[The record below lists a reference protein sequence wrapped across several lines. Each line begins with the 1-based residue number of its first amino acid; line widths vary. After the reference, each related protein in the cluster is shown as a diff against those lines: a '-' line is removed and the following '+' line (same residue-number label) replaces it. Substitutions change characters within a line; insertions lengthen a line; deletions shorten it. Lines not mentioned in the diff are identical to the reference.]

1 LVEDFQSIIGLLE
14 DFGYLSGWNLTDR
27 GNRLRFIYN
36 ELDLLLAEALERGMF
51 WNLSVPELV
60 ALASGFVYEPR
71 TDERLVPV
79 WPTAVLADRWA
90 DLEKLWEELVVKER
104 AARLPPTRRPD
115 PGFAVLAYE
124 WAEGGEL
131 DDLPSL
137 RLQPGDFVR
146 VSRQLV
152 DLLKQLRDVSPELA
166 SEAKAALTAVD
177 RGVVAAM
184 GVG

>member
-1 LVEDFQSIIGLLE
+1 MLE
-14 DFGYLSGWNLTDR
+14 EFGYLSGWSLTNR

-36 ELDLLLAEALERGMF
+36 ELDLLLAEALERGLF
-51 WNLSVPELV
+51 QNLTVPELV

-79 WPTAVLADRWA
+79 WPTAALADRWVE
-90 DLEKLWEELVVKER
+90 LERLWEELVARER
-104 AARLPPTRRPD
+104 AVRLPPTRRPD
-115 PGFAVLAYE
+115 PGFATLAYE

-131 DDLPSL
+131 EDLPSL
-137 RLQPGDFVR
+137 TLQPGDFVR

-166 SEAKAALTAVD
+166 SEARSALLAVD

>member
-1 LVEDFQSIIGLLE
+1 
-14 DFGYLSGWNLTDR
+14 
-27 GNRLRFIYN
+27 
-36 ELDLLLAEALERGMF
+36 LA
-51 WNLSVPELV
+51 

-79 WPTAVLADRWA
+79 WPTVALAERWA
-90 DLEKLWEELVVKER
+90 ELERLWEELVVRER
-104 AARLPPTRRPD
+104 KVRLPPTRQPD
-115 PGFAVLAYE
+115 PGFVTLAYE

-131 DDLPSL
+131 HDLPSL

-152 DLLKQLRDVSPELA
+152 DLLKQVRDVSPELA
-166 SEAKAALTAVD
+166 SQARGALAAVD

>member
-1 LVEDFQSIIGLLE
+1 M
-14 DFGYLSGWNLTDR
+14 
-27 GNRLRFIYN
+27 
-36 ELDLLLAEALERGMF
+36 A
-51 WNLSVPELV
+51 

-71 TDERLVPV
+71 TDERVVPV

-90 DLEKLWEELVVKER
+90 DLETLWEELVVRER
-104 AARLPPTRRPD
+104 SVRLPPTRRPD
-115 PGFAVLAYE
+115 PGFVTLAFE

-131 DDLPSL
+131 DDLMSL
-137 RLQPGDFVR
+137 KLQPGDFVR

-166 SEAKAALTAVD
+166 SEARAALVAVD